1 VLVPC
6 ELRSVAISFWYKGS
20 QNLKIL
26 LNVKIHIDLSPRTYP
41 PSWRGVGDI
50 QVMVQ
55 WLKVRCVAILA

>member
-1 VLVPC
+1 
-6 ELRSVAISFWYKGS
+6 VAIPFWYKGS

-41 PSWRGVGDI
+41 PSWRGVGDF